1 MQFIKDFF
9 DFLINTITTIW
20 SFFTGLV
27 EDLILFVNYVTSA
40 VGLAAECILTFPSW
54 LKIFGTIT
62 IGVCVIY
69 LLLGR
74 SAGKSS

>member
-1 MQFIKDFF
+1 MGFIKDFF
-9 DFLINTITTIW
+9 DFIINTVTTVW
-20 SFFTGLV
+20 SFFTGLI
-27 EDLILFVNYVTSA
+27 EDLILFVKYVTSA
-40 VGLAAECILTFPSW
+40 FGLAMECVSTFPSW

-69 LLLGR
+69 LFLGR